1 MVSLARTGFCVYRR
15 DLSAQ
20 NPPEGKH
27 SLPVRKTD
35 KKKDHGGER
44 VMDMTG
50 MKHEIEALAEAHREE
65 FEAVSACI
73 FEHPELAFQEKRAQN
88 ELCSLLER
96 HGFSVKRG
104 AGSLD
109 TAFVAEYNSGKPGMT
124 FAFLCEYDA
133 LPELGHACGHNLIG
147 TSGAGAGVV
156 LKEIMEKYG
165 IGGTLKVFGTPAEEN
180 GSGKITMLDEGI
192 FEGVDMSLI
201 MHPSDMSMADDI
213 SFAAVNKVYT
223 FKGKPAHTAACPW
236 VGASA
241 LNGVMQMFHAVD
253 SQRLHFK
260 DYTRVHGIVLEG
272 GTAVNIVPERAVCKF
287 NIRALDSEYLKEVI
301 AVIDRCA
308 QGAAMCAGVEVE
320 ISQDGYLIEDV
331 RNDRRLVEAVEKN
344 MDLIGEHHIP
354 RDLTQGIGSTDVGNV
369 THAMPAAQ
377 FYIGVGEGLG
387 THTAPFAEASGGPA
401 GKRALLAAVKVLAM
415 TGLDMMAE

>member
-1 MVSLARTGFCVYRR
+1 
-15 DLSAQ
+15 
-20 NPPEGKH
+20 
-27 SLPVRKTD
+27 
-35 KKKDHGGER
+35 
-44 VMDMTG
+44 
-50 MKHEIEALAEAHREE
+50 
-65 FEAVSACI
+65 
-73 FEHPELAFQEKRAQN
+73 
-88 ELCSLLER
+88 
-96 HGFSVKRG
+96 
-104 AGSLD
+104 
-109 TAFVAEYNSGKPGMT
+109 MT

-201 MHPSDMSMADDI
+201 MHPSDLSMADDI

-401 GKRALLAAVKVLAM
+401 GKTGASGGCEGTGYDRTGYDGRIGWIRVQLSGIPMDFRIPVRQTAERAEKAQPSAFFMHGRGDYPAS
-415 TGLDMMAE
+415 TGDSPSSQNLCTSLSRSACFFSSPASPGM